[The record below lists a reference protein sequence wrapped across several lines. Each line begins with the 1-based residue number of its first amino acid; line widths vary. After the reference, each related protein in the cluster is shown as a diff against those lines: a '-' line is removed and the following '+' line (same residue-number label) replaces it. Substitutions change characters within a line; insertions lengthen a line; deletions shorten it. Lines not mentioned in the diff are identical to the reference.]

1 MLPPFDAGELMT
13 TLLTAESYEQTREKL
28 SRLEHRLAKLSER
41 SDMAPLHH
49 AEARKSYLRM
59 IGQYKR
65 EIKLYEA
72 NRAHSTAEVES

>member
-1 MLPPFDAGELMT
+1 MT
-13 TLLTAESYEQTREKL
+13 PLLTPDGYEQTKEKL
-28 SRLEHRLAKLSER
+28 SRLEHRLAKLVER
-41 SDMAPLHH
+41 SDLNPLHH

-72 NRAHSTAEVES
+72 SRAHPSAKMES